1 MNMFKSASLVLVNDG
16 NLEKKSENI
25 VHEFLVT
32 QLTILKYHVE
42 KLVLTAD
49 DDNFVASQLI
59 ELSKQ
64 YDILLVLGNNNT
76 ILKALLRLCDE
87 DLSFAGKVEPKHES
101 VCDLPSKAKLL
112 TSNTLT
118 YPVIYFQRIFILKEE
133 YAKDQ
138 FKEVLQSHLEQY
150 IAPPLY
156 KKFIQAYTN
165 GNTKSVID
173 SIHDLVTVNVHK
185 EQDFVT
191 LEVSSEQLTN
201 VVEVEQM
208 LASRLDRQF
217 LYSYGDQESLKKV
230 LDSGD
235 QHIVKSLEVIERCI
249 TTYGPDN
256 TFLSFNGG
264 KDCTVLLY
272 LVYAYLQV
280 NYPDYKK
287 QMFCLY
293 VQGKEPFPE
302 QEEFISLCQIYYNLD
317 IMVVR
322 GGIKDALQ
330 EVLTTKPNLKACFMG
345 TRRTDPHSGDLED
358 MQMTDRDWPQVMRV
372 NPILDWHYSDV
383 WDFLL
388 VFKIPYCKLYDLGF
402 TSIGSSTNT
411 VRNPHLSYFDDKLN
425 TKVYLPAYKLMKES
439 EERSGRNTARKS

>member
-16 NLEKKSENI
+16 TLEKNSENI
-25 VHEFLVT
+25 VHEFLIT
-32 QLTILKYHVE
+32 QLTLLKYHVE

-76 ILKALLRLCDE
+76 ILKALVRLCDK
-87 DLSFAGKVEPKHES
+87 DLSLTGKVKPKHEF
-101 VCDLPSKAKLL
+101 CDLPSKAKLL

-118 YPVIYFQRIFILKEE
+118 YPVIYFQRIFVLKEE

-138 FKEVLQSHLEQY
+138 FKEVLKSHLEQY
-150 IAPPLY
+150 ITPPLY

-191 LEVSSEQLTN
+191 LEVNSEQLTN

-208 LASRLDRQF
+208 LASRLNRQF

-249 TTYGPDN
+249 TKYGPDN

-264 KDCTVLLY
+264 KDCTVLLH
-272 LVYAYLQV
+272 LVYAFLQV
-280 NYPDYKK
+280 NYSDYKK
-287 QMFCLY
+287 PMFCLY

-317 IMVVR
+317 IMVVM

-330 EVLTTKPNLKACFMG
+330 EVLTTRPNLQACFMG
-345 TRRTDPHSGDLED
+345 TRRTDPHSENLED
-358 MQMTDRDWPQVMRV
+358 MQMTDCDWPQVMRV

-388 VFKIPYCKLYDLGF
+388 YFKIPYCKLYDLGF

-411 VRNPHLSYFDDKLN
+411 VRNPCLLYFDDKLN
-425 TKVYLPAYKLMKES
+425 TQVYLPAYKLMKES

>member
-1 MNMFKSASLVLVNDG
+1 MFKTASLVFVNDG
-16 NLEKKSENI
+16 TLEKKSTNI

-32 QLTILKYHVE
+32 HLTLLKYDVE
-42 KLVLTAD
+42 KLVLTTD
-49 DDNFVASQLI
+49 DEKFVASQLN

-64 YDILLVLGNNNT
+64 YDILLVLGDNNT
-76 ILKALLRLCDE
+76 ILKALARLCDE
-87 DLSFAGKVEPKHES
+87 DLSLTEKVEPKHKC

-133 YAKDQ
+133 SAKDQ
-138 FKEVLQSHLEQY
+138 FKEVLKSHLEQY

-173 SIHDLVTVNVHK
+173 SIQDLVSVNVHK

-201 VVEVEQM
+201 VVEVEQI
-208 LASRLDRQF
+208 LASRLNRQF
-217 LYSYGDQESLKKV
+217 LYSYWDQESLKKV

-235 QHIVKSLEVIERCI
+235 QHIVKSLEVIERCMA
-249 TTYGPDN
+249 TYGPDN

-264 KDCTVLLY
+264 KDCTVLLH
-272 LVYAYLQV
+272 LVYAFLQV

-287 QMFCLY
+287 QIFCLY

-317 IMVVR
+317 IMVVKS
-322 GGIKDALQ
+322 GIKDALQ
-330 EVLTTKPNLKACFMG
+330 EVLTTRPNLKACFMG
-345 TRRTDPHSGDLED
+345 TRRTDPYSEHLDD
-358 MQMTDRDWPQVMRV
+358 MQ
-372 NPILDWHYSDV
+372 L
-383 WDFLL
+383 
-388 VFKIPYCKLYDLGF
+388 YCLCSEP
-402 TSIGSSTNT
+402 SIGRSIKIKGLRWLGHLERTNEMEPSKHIYNQRT
-411 VRNPHLSYFDDKLN
+411 DGVRRKG
-425 TKVYLPAYKLMKES
+425 
-439 EERSGRNTARKS
+439 RSRAQFKDQVEYDIRVLRVRY